1 MRGYHNN
8 PQATKETLDAEGF
21 LHTGDLGSL
30 DGEGYLTVTGR
41 KKELFKKSTGEY
53 VAPVPIEQRL
63 AAAPYIDRAVVVADQ
78 RKFPSALIFPNM
90 EKAAELQQQTGRE
103 AQSVEEFV
111 NGPEFRKELDAVI
124 KEVNNELHHTEE
136 IRDFAVIP
144 ENLTVEDGE
153 LTPTLK
159 LRRHVVE
166 EKYRETIE
174 AIYSQASTQERL
186 YER

>member
-1 MRGYHNN
+1 
-8 PQATKETLDAEGF
+8 
-21 LHTGDLGSL
+21 
-30 DGEGYLTVTGR
+30 
-41 KKELFKKSTGEY
+41 
-53 VAPVPIEQRL
+53 
-63 AAAPYIDRAVVVADQ
+63 VVADQ
-78 RKFPSALIFPNM
+78 RKFPSALIFPDM